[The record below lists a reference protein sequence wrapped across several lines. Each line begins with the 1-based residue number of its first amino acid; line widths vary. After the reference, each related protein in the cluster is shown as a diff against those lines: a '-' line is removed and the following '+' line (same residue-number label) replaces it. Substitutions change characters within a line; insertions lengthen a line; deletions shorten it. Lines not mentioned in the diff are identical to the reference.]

1 MQYNLSENIQKITE
15 QFINDRIPAGDED
28 KLLLETY
35 RTALAAGESRLPVF
49 KGTDGAESGYPVLTH
64 YGFAKLS
71 IDESYMN
78 GFYKPRCRE
87 LATASADCLDDTAKH
102 LIRASLMEFS
112 LLGCIEAQKTLY
124 EHFGGEWEYL
134 AEVASHRWPNLQR
147 LDRFLAAQSGAGH
160 FDDFL
165 PTYDEALSEVRA
177 GHKRKHWIWYIFPQM
192 YGIPGTHSGNSL
204 YYGIRGRMEATQY
217 ICHPVLRQRLIEV
230 CEAILS
236 TGKSVFDIFPEIDA
250 RKVHSSISLFA
261 SVSDIPALKEVM
273 KKNNWK

>member
-15 QFINDRIPAGDED
+15 QFINDRIPAGFED

-35 RTALAAGESRLPVF
+35 RTALASGESRLPVF
-49 KGTDGAESGYPVLTH
+49 KGTDGAEPGYPVLTH

-71 IDESYMN
+71 IDEAYMN

-87 LATASADCLDDTAKH
+87 LATTSADSLDDTAKH
-102 LIRASLMEFS
+102 LVRASLMEFA
-112 LLGCIEAQKTLY
+112 LLGCIEAQNTL
-124 EHFGGEWEYL
+124 FGNLGGEWESL

-160 FDDFL
+160 YEDFL
-165 PTYDEALSEVRA
+165 PTYEEALSEVRS
-177 GHKRKHWIWYIFPQM
+177 GSKRKHWIWYIFPQM

-217 ICHPVLRQRLIEV
+217 ICHPILRQRLIEI

-236 TGKSVFDIFPEIDA
+236 TGKSVCEIFPKNDA
-250 RKVHSSISLFA
+250 QKVQSSISLLA
-261 SVSDIPALKEVM
+261 SVSDISELKEVL
-273 KKNNWK
+273 KRNNWI